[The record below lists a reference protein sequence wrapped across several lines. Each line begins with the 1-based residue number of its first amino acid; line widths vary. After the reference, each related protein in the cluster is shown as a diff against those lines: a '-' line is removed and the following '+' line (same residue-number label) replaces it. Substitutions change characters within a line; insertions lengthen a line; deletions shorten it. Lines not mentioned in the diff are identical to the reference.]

1 MEVALYGI
9 LVVGALVCAGVALRV
24 NRLMIAALWLA
35 VSSALLAALFYI
47 MGAPEIGVIELSVGA
62 GLVTVLLVFA
72 ISVAG
77 NEPQDMRQLLPRP
90 VAWGLA
96 LVAFGLLAWQVLPS
110 LTTLQTGAAPS
121 TFTEA
126 LWQQRG
132 LDVLVQ
138 IVLVFSGVLGFLG
151 LLSPELKPARP
162 QSQAVPQAHLAE
174 PVPASLPAKEKIA

>member
-1 MEVALYGI
+1 MELVLFGI
-9 LVVGALVCAGVALRV
+9 LVVGAIACAGLALRA

-35 VSSALLAALFYI
+35 VSSALLAVLFYM

-77 NEPQDMRQLLPRP
+77 NERQDMHPLLPRP
-90 VAWGLA
+90 ITWGLA
-96 LVAFGLLAWQVLPS
+96 LVAFGLLAWKVLPAV
-110 LTTLQTGAAPS
+110 TALQTGAAAI

-138 IVLVFSGVLGFLG
+138 IVLIFAGVLGFLG
-151 LLSPELKPARP
+151 LLSPELV
-162 QSQAVPQAHLAE
+162 VPQPPAAPAAHP
-174 PVPASLPAKEKIA
+174 PVPTKEELA

>member
-1 MEVALYGI
+1 MELVLFGI
-9 LVVGALVCAGVALRV
+9 LVVGALVCAGLSLWV

-90 VAWGLA
+90 VSWGLA
-96 LVAFGLLAWQVLPS
+96 LVAFGLLAWKVLPA
-110 LTTLQTGAAPS
+110 LVTLPTAAS
-121 TFTEA
+121 SVTFTEA
-126 LWQQRG
+126 LWQQRS

-138 IVLVFSGVLGFLG
+138 IVLIFAGVLGFLG
-151 LLSPELKPARP
+151 LLSPELK
-162 QSQAVPQAHLAE
+162 VPQAHAAAQ
-174 PVPASLPAKEKIA
+174 PHVTTPAQEKQA

>member
-1 MEVALYGI
+1 MELVLFGI
-9 LVVGALVCAGVALRV
+9 LVVGALVCAALALRV

-62 GLVTVLLVFA
+62 GLVTVLMVFA

-90 VAWGLA
+90 VSWALA
-96 LVAFGLLAWQVLPS
+96 LIAVGLLAWQVIPAINTLPK
-110 LTTLQTGAAPS
+110 TAAAIP

-138 IVLVFSGVLGFLG
+138 IVLIFAGVLGFLG
-151 LLSPELKPARP
+151 LLSPELGAPQPHPIPQPQPA
-162 QSQAVPQAHLAE
+162 A
-174 PVPASLPAKEKIA
+174 PAKEELA

>member
-1 MEVALYGI
+1 MELVLYGI
-9 LVVGALVCAGVALRV
+9 LVVGAIVGAVMALRV
-24 NRLMIAALWLA
+24 NRLLTAALWLA
-35 VSSALLAALFYI
+35 VSSALLAALFYV

-90 VAWGLA
+90 VSWGLV
-96 LVAFGLLAWQVLPS
+96 LLAFALLAWKVMPS
-110 LTTLQTGAAPS
+110 FGAVKVAAQTMS
-121 TFTEA
+121 FTEM

-138 IVLVFSGVLGFLG
+138 IVLIFAGVLGFLG
-151 LLSPELKPARP
+151 LLSPDPKDAKPKPAP
-162 QSQAVPQAHLAE
+162 AQSE
-174 PVPASLPAKEKIA
+174 EKRA

>member
-1 MEVALYGI
+1 MELALFGV
-9 LVVGALVCAGVALRV
+9 LVVGALVCAGLALRV
-24 NRLMIAALWLA
+24 NRLMVAALWLA

-90 VAWGLA
+90 ISWGLA
-96 LVAFGLLAWQVLPS
+96 LIAFGLLAWKVLPAVGAI
-110 LTTLQTGAAPS
+110 QTGAAS
-121 TFTEA
+121 LTFAET
-126 LWQQRG
+126 LWQERG

-138 IVLVFSGVLGFLG
+138 IVLIFAGVLGFLG
-151 LLSPELKPARP
+151 LLSPELKAP
-162 QSQAVPQAHLAE
+162 QPHPS
-174 PVPASLPAKEKIA
+174 PVATKEERA

>member
-1 MEVALYGI
+1 MELVLFGI
-9 LVVGALVCAGVALRV
+9 LVGGALICAGLALRA

-35 VSSALLAALFYI
+35 VSSALLAALFYL

-72 ISVAG
+72 ISIAG

-96 LVAFGLLAWQVLPS
+96 AIAVALLAWIVLPGLGS
-110 LTTLQTGAAPS
+110 QPTGGAAS
-121 TFTEA
+121 TFTQTFWET
-126 LWQQRG
+126 RG

-138 IVLVFSGVLGFLG
+138 IILIFAGVLGFLG
-151 LLSPELKPARP
+151 LLSPELKAPA
-162 QSQAVPQAHLAE
+162 H
-174 PVPASLPAKEKIA
+174 PAPTPADSTSTKEKPA

>member
-1 MEVALYGI
+1 MEVVLVGI
-9 LVVGALVCAGVALRV
+9 LVIGALVCAALALRV
-24 NRLMIAALWLA
+24 NRLMNAALWLA
-35 VSSALLAALFYI
+35 VSSALLAALFYL

-90 VAWGLA
+90 ISWTLA
-96 LVAFGLLAWQVLPS
+96 LVAMGLLAWKVLPA
-110 LTTLQTGAAPS
+110 LAPLQTGATS
-121 TFTEA
+121 DTFTEA

-138 IVLVFSGVLGFLG
+138 IVLIFAGVLGFLG
-151 LLSPELKPARP
+151 LLSPELK
-162 QSQAVPQAHLAE
+162 VPQPH
-174 PVPASLPAKEKIA
+174 PAADPAADPAAIKEKLA

>member
-1 MEVALYGI
+1 MELVLFGI
-9 LVVGALVCAGVALRV
+9 LVVGALICAVLALRV

-90 VAWGLA
+90 VSWTLA
-96 LVAFGLLAWQVLPS
+96 LIAFGLLAWKVLPAINMLPTS
-110 LTTLQTGAAPS
+110 ATAIP

-126 LWQQRG
+126 LWQQRS

-138 IVLVFSGVLGFLG
+138 IVLIFAGVLGFLG
-151 LLSPELKPARP
+151 LLSPELKAPQPHPIPQPQPA
-162 QSQAVPQAHLAE
+162 A
-174 PVPASLPAKEKIA
+174 PAKEEIA